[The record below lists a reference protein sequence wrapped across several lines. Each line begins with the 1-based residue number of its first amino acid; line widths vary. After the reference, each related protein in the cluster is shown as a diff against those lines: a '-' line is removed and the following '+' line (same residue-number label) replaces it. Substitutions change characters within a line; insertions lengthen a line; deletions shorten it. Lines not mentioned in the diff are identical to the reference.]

1 MTTEHETLRT
11 TQSLGHEPWSEAL
24 AERIAS
30 EQGIS
35 RLTTQHWRV
44 IHTLRQHFIQ
54 YGALPPMR
62 FACDINRLAPHCAD
76 ELFHSPEKAW
86 RIAGLPDPGEEAR
99 GYSYPSDM
107 VQH

>member
-11 TQSLGHEPWSEAL
+11 PLPAGSEPWSETV

-30 EQGIS
+30 EQGLGQ
-35 RLTTQHWRV
+35 LTREHWRV

-62 FACDINRLAPHCAD
+62 FACDINRLEPHCVD
-76 ELFHSPEKAW
+76 QLFRSPQEAW
-86 RIAGLPDPGEEAR
+86 RIAGLPDPGEEVQ
-99 GYSYPSDM
+99 GYSYPGDM